1 MAADARL
8 AINASIVG
16 GNPTGLGIY
25 SIKLIRAL
33 DEIRNDFFVYASSGG
48 AFGSLRAR
56 VGRVPRATRPDY
68 RARGTSPASCGFRAR
83 SGCGCR
89 RPASKGF

>member
-1 MAADARL
+1 MTPDATL

-33 DEIRNDFFVYASSGG
+33 DEIRNDFSS
-48 AFGSLRAR
+48 
-56 VGRVPRATRPDY
+56 TRL
-68 RARGTSPASCGFRAR
+68 PAAHSEPFEPG
-83 SGCGCR
+83 
-89 RPASKGF
+89 